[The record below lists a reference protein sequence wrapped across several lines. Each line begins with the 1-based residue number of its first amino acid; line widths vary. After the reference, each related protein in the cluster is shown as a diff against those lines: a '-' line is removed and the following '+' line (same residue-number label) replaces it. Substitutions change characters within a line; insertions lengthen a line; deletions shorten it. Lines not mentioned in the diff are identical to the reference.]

1 MIMWAVGFPA
11 AEILLQSWG
20 AVSLVLV
27 RQILSVGALLIC
39 WIIADGWV
47 RVLNAP
53 WRRGIS
59 VGSIGFGFGAIL
71 LLVGQKMSD
80 PVTPAI
86 AAAMMPIAGAA
97 IEVVLDGRR
106 LRPPLLLGIL
116 LALVGGYLATGA
128 TLADSTFGFGAVLC
142 VIAVILFAW
151 ATRATT
157 RNFST
162 LSPLGQTTVTLVG
175 GMIFMCLAYI
185 VSIGTGYQEAA
196 LGELEFRH
204 VVLLLIFSF
213 ASLALAQ
220 LLWIWAAGGLGIL
233 LASFHMNAVPFYV
246 MVTVVVFLNGE
257 WDWRQAIGATFVATG
272 VIISQLAYRK

>member
-1 MIMWAVGFPA
+1 
-11 AEILLQSWG
+11 
-20 AVSLVLV
+20 
-27 RQILSVGALLIC
+27 
-39 WIIADGWV
+39 
-47 RVLNAP
+47 
-53 WRRGIS
+53 
-59 VGSIGFGFGAIL
+59 GAIL

-80 PVTPAI
+80 PDTPAI

-97 IEVVLDGRR
+97 LEVVLDGRR

-116 LALVGGYLATGA
+116 LALVGGYLATGV
-128 TLADSTFGFGAVLC
+128 TLTDSTFGFGAFLC
-142 VIAVILFAW
+142 VIAVMLFAW

-157 RNFST
+157 RNFAT

-175 GMIFMCLAYI
+175 GLIFMSLAYI
-185 VSIGTGYQEAA
+185 VSFGTWYQEAA
-196 LGELEFRH
+196 VGELEVRH
-204 VVLLLIFSF
+204 VILLLVFSF

-246 MVTVVVFLNGE
+246 MVTVVVFLDGT
-257 WDWRQAIGATFVATG
+257 WDWRQAIGAAFVATG